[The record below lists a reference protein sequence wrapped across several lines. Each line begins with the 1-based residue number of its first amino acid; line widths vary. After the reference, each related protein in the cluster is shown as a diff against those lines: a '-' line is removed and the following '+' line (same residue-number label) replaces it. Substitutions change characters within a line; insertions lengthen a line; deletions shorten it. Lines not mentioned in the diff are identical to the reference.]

1 MQSMPFRS
9 AKELVSSIRRRK
21 IGCLELLDLYLSRID
36 RYNPKINAVI
46 SMNIEEAR
54 KRARLADKALAKGK
68 IWGPLHGIPMTIKES
83 YNVVGMPTT
92 WGVPAHRNNYPK
104 KNALAVDRFLKA
116 GAILFGKTNVPIY
129 LADWQSFNE
138 IYGTT
143 NNPWDVTRVPGG
155 SSGGSAAALA
165 AGLTGLDAG
174 SDIGASIRNPAH
186 YCGVYG
192 HKPTY
197 GIVSPRGQASRKTWA
212 RPLFFILQS

>member
-116 GAILFGKTNVPIY
+116 GAILVPRSPQIFC
-129 LADWQSFNE
+129 L
-138 IYGTT
+138 
-143 NNPWDVTRVPGG
+143 
-155 SSGGSAAALA
+155 LA
-165 AGLTGLDAG
+165 A
-174 SDIGASIRNPAH
+174 S
-186 YCGVYG
+186 
-192 HKPTY
+192 
-197 GIVSPRGQASRKTWA
+197 
-212 RPLFFILQS
+212 LQFGYLCCHCPHLPPNTLITSLPFSGKL